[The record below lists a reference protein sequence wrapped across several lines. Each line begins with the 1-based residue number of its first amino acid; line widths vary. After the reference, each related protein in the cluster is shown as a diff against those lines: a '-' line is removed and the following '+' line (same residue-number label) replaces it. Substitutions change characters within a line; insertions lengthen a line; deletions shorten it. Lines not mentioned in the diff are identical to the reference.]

1 MQETPNIQNGMTLV
15 EILAAILIMSLVLI
29 TFMALFIQSA
39 KYTAHNRETLTSV
52 EIAENIIGKVRLS
65 DDLTG
70 LGLLKKENI
79 EVTAKDAFNDV
90 DDVDDKIE
98 VVNGGDS
105 NYNVFLTIVNSKVK
119 LPTLKRIKVE
129 VNSKNPSVKNSKP
142 FETEIFIEVSS

>member
-1 MQETPNIQNGMTLV
+1 MPRNENGLTLI
-15 EILAAILIMSLVLI
+15 EILAAILIMTLVLI
-29 TFMALFIQSA
+29 TFMALFTQSA

-65 DDLTG
+65 NDLTG
-70 LGLLKKENI
+70 LGLLKNNNI
-79 EVTAKDAFNDV
+79 EVTPEDAFNDV
-90 DDVDDKIE
+90 NDVNDVDDKIE

-105 NYNVFLTIVNSKVK
+105 NYNVFLKIVHSEVG

-129 VNSKNPSVKNSKP
+129 VNSKNPSVKNSKS

>member
-1 MQETPNIQNGMTLV
+1 MQETPNKQNGMTLV

-29 TFMALFIQSA
+29 TFMALFVQSA

-52 EIAENIIGKVRLS
+52 EIAENVIGKVRLS

-70 LGLLKKENI
+70 LGPLKKENI